1 MKRKKNTEI
10 LKLKNK
16 RMNGNLLYGS
26 NLQERWEKRESYNFI
41 KISRNYSIQRSERKM
56 MKENLADSHSLI
68 QQYEAVQ
75 YAYNKNYRR
84 RRKKQK
90 NLNNSQIIALSK
102 EMWAK

>member
-1 MKRKKNTEI
+1 
-10 LKLKNK
+10 
-16 RMNGNLLYGS
+16 
-26 NLQERWEKRESYNFI
+26 
-41 KISRNYSIQRSERKM
+41 